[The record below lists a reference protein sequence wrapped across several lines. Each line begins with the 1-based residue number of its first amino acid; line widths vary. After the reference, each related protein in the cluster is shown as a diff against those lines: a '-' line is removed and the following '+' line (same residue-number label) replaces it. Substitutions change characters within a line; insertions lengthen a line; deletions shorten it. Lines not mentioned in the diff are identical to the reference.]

1 MKTISCMKIEENILL
16 SSGAEIKSY
25 NAKEF
30 IFHEE
35 DFPHYYFQI
44 RTGSVKI
51 NHYNE
56 DGGEFIHNILG
67 EKQSF
72 GDSLLFIDQ
81 KYPMNAVALTPC
93 TIICLS
99 KKTFLN
105 LLDQDPEIS
114 KQMNACLSH
123 HLYFKSVMIQNM
135 AAKNPAVR
143 IKGLIGYLKSFHDC
157 DDQFSFQIKLT
168 RQHIA
173 DLTGLR
179 VETVI
184 RTLKKMEKAN
194 TLKIENRSIFY

>member
-1 MKTISCMKIEENILL
+1 MKIEENILL
-16 SSGAEIKSY
+16 SSGADIKSY
-25 NAKEF
+25 NPKEF
-30 IFHEE
+30 IFREE
-35 DFPHYYFQI
+35 DSPHCYFQI
-44 RTGSVKI
+44 ASGTVKI

-67 EKQSF
+67 EKQSL
-72 GDSLLFIDQ
+72 GDSMLFLDK

-93 TIICLS
+93 TVFCLP

-105 LLDQDPEIS
+105 LLDQYPDIS
-114 KQMNACLSH
+114 KQMNSCLSH
-123 HLYFKSVMIQNM
+123 HLYFKTLMIQNM
-135 AAKNPAVR
+135 ASNNPAVR
-143 IKGLIGYLKSFHDC
+143 IKGLIDYLKSFHDC

-184 RTLKKMEKAN
+184 RTLKKMEKEN
-194 TLKIENRSIFY
+194 ILKIENRHIFY